1 MLEQVGIDAGIIV
14 ALIGALGVLVTQW
27 VKRRADKDSA
37 RLEEKTRAQSHEI
50 EAQKTSLDRYRAE
63 MDAIQSTYI
72 GFKEAVEAL
81 QITVSSQAQRIQILD
96 DRQVKTENR
105 LADTQQQ
112 LEGEQEARKKQ
123 AELLASTRIDRDGLL
138 AYAEELRTHI
148 TARKPPP
155 PPPYP
160 HTHKKL
166 NPPPI

>member
-1 MLEQVGIDAGIIV
+1 MLEQVGIDAGVIV

-123 AELLASTRIDRDGLL
+123 AEMIRLLMLDREGLIN
-138 AYAEELRTHI
+138 YAKQLRAHI
-148 TARKPPP
+148 ERRDPPP
-155 PPPYP
+155 PEDWPR
-160 HTHKKL
+160 THEKL
-166 NPPPI
+166 NLPLA

>member
-123 AELLASTRIDRDGLL
+123 AEMIRLLMLDREGLIN
-138 AYAEELRTHI
+138 YAKQLRAHI
-148 TARKPPP
+148 ERRDPPP
-155 PPPYP
+155 PEDWP
-160 HTHKKL
+160 HTHEKL
-166 NPPPI
+166 NLPPI